1 MVVLLVAVTALALAL
16 FAYEN
21 PGTVTVNFAAWT
33 WADVPLW
40 YPVVA
45 AALAVFSTC
54 AVWMLV
60 SRRRRRLVQRVLD
73 EAEIYQGAV
82 MAEHD
87 AAIADLR
94 WQIRQM
100 REEMA
105 AATTRQREPRLRG

>member
-1 MVVLLVAVTALALAL
+1 MVVLLVTVMALALAL

-33 WADVPLW
+33 WKDVPLW
-40 YPVVA
+40 YPVAA

-54 AVWMLV
+54 VVWMLA
-60 SRRRRRLVQRVLD
+60 SRRRRRLVQRILV
-73 EAEIYQGAV
+73 EAEAYQGAV

-94 WQIRQM
+94 WQIR
-100 REEMA
+100 RLTEEMA
-105 AATTRQREPRLRG
+105 RRHDATV

>member
-1 MVVLLVAVTALALAL
+1 MVVLLVTVTALALAL

-40 YPVVA
+40 YPVAA
-45 AALAVFSTC
+45 AALAVYSTSV
-54 AVWMLV
+54 VWMLA
-60 SRRRRRLVQRVLD
+60 SRRRRRLVQRILV
-73 EAEIYQGAV
+73 EAETYQAEV

-94 WQIRQM
+94 WQIRRL
-100 REEMA
+100 REETA
-105 AATTRQREPRLRG
+105 RRHDATA